1 MNIFT
6 FIALITLAAL
16 LPAAAVGAIFWCA
29 LRDGERIT
37 RGEPAGGVVRRGC
50 FIRGRLA

>member
-1 MNIFT
+1 MNIF
-6 FIALITLAAL
+6 FAIGLCALCAL
-16 LPAAAVGAIFWCA
+16 LPAAAIGAIFWCA